1 MTQAL
6 TIDQI
11 RTKRE
16 EAETAI
22 RNILEGLRQET
33 GLMPVELDV
42 RINSIAWDSFGNGH
56 REARTIVGAAIHFEP
71 I

>member
-1 MTQAL
+1 MTL
-6 TIDQI
+6 DQI
-11 RTKRE
+11 RAKRE

-33 GLMPVELDV
+33 GLCPMDVHVMVARSQLIGESRETLRLSGLHIEL
-42 RINSIAWDSFGNGH
+42 
-56 REARTIVGAAIHFEP
+56 EP

>member
-1 MTQAL
+1 MTL
-6 TIDQI
+6 DQI
-11 RTKRE
+11 RAKRE

-42 RINSIAWDSFGNGH
+42 RINSLKTDTLGNRYPNPDG
-56 REARTIVGAAIHFEP
+56 RTVVGVSIHFEP

>member
-1 MTQAL
+1 MTAL

-33 GLMPVELDV
+33 GLVPAEVDV
-42 RINSIAWDSFGNGH
+42 QVTRMQRYDQRRPESIVQG
-56 REARTIVGAAIHFEP
+56 VAIHFEP

>member
-1 MTQAL
+1 MTL
-6 TIDQI
+6 DQI
-11 RTKRE
+11 CAKRE

-33 GLMPVELDV
+33 GLVPAEVDV
-42 RINSIAWDSFGNGH
+42 QVT
-56 REARTIVGAAIHFEP
+56 RTQRFDQRQPESRVAGVSIHFEP

>member
-1 MTQAL
+1 MTTL

-11 RTKRE
+11 RAKRE

-33 GLMPVELDV
+33 GLTPVELDV
-42 RINSIAWDSFGNGH
+42 RINSIDYDPLGNAY
-56 REARTIVGAAIHFEP
+56 RKDRTVTGTAIHFEP